1 MTAQVSHEDSSVEV
15 DLALEEGYRFRVDF
29 GAGEQTLVMD
39 EPPPL
44 GEDAGPNA
52 ARMLAAAVGNCLSA
66 SLLFCLRRARVD
78 VRAVR
83 TTARASLVR
92 NERGRLRVGEIRVSI
107 RPEIAGDRSRVDRC
121 LGLFE
126 DFCVVTESVRRG
138 LPVTAE
144 VKPREER
151 SLSIRLLRSP
161 AE

>member
-15 DLALEEGYRFRVDF
+15 DLALEEGYRFRVDL

-92 NERGRLRVGEIRVSI
+92 NERGRLRVGEIRC
-107 RPEIAGDRSRVDRC
+107 P
-121 LGLFE
+121 
-126 DFCVVTESVRRG
+126 SVRRSLAIG
-138 LPVTAE
+138 ARSIGASGCSRTSAWS
-144 VKPREER
+144 PRASVEDSR
-151 SLSIRLLRSP
+151 
-161 AE
+161 